1 MRFTFEPNS
10 YFAGTELRKT
20 FVMSRPN
27 VIERCQG
34 MTIEWTPGSD
44 PTKEKK
50 KKKIKKNGKKSNV
63 TVMVKTESFFN
74 FFETIEMTEDE

>member
-1 MRFTFEPNS
+1 
-10 YFAGTELRKT
+10 
-20 FVMSRPN
+20 
-27 VIERCQG
+27 